1 MTTKKFTF
9 ESNFMEIILIKGA
22 QLILSLSIL
31 VILHE
36 LGHYIP
42 AKLFGC
48 RVEKFY
54 LFFDWPFALFKK
66 KIGETEFGVGA
77 FPLGGYVKISGIVDE
92 SFDTDH
98 TDSEPKEWEFRSK
111 PAWQRLIIL
120 LGGVTINFILGF
132 LLYMMIMFVWGKT
145 VVSEENLNSGFKV
158 SELMQ
163 EVGFED
169 GDKILTVDGKEIV
182 DQFDINKM
190 LFTRGISQVQAVSL
204 NGQRKTI
211 NIPEDIGTQMMES
224 GLILSFI
231 PIPDLVIDSVISD
244 MPASYAGLQKGDII
258 SRVNGSKILNPD
270 DFDTQKSIN
279 ADYIELEISRNG
291 NLFDAVVPF
300 DSDEKLIG
308 INLASQRISPTKLE
322 YGFFE
327 SISVGFDY
335 GYWTL
340 YDYVSQFQFVFTKA
354 GASQLG
360 GFGTI
365 GKIFPAA
372 WDWQRFWETTALLS
386 IILAFMNLLPIP
398 ALDGGHVMFVLYE
411 IVSGRKPNE
420 KFMEYATLAGVILLI
435 GVFLYANGMDV
446 VRAVN

>member
-1 MTTKKFTF
+1 
-9 ESNFMEIILIKGA
+9 MEIILIKGA

-92 SFDTDH
+92 SFDTEH
-98 TDSEPKEWEFRSK
+98 ADSEPKEWEFRSK

-190 LFTRGISQVQAVSL
+190 LFTRGISQVQALSL

-224 GLILSFI
+224 GQILLFI

-270 DFDTQKSIN
+270 DFDSQKSIN

-308 INLASQRISPTKLE
+308 INIGSQMISPTNLE

-327 SISVGFDY
+327 SVSVGFDY

-435 GVFLYANGMDV
+435 GVFIYANGMDV

>member
-1 MTTKKFTF
+1 
-9 ESNFMEIILIKGA
+9 MEIILIKGA

-92 SFDTDH
+92 SFDTEH

-190 LFTRGISQVQAVSL
+190 LFTRGISQVQALSL

-224 GLILSFI
+224 GQILSFI

-270 DFDTQKSIN
+270 DFDSQKSIN

-308 INLASQRISPTKLE
+308 INIGSQMISPTNLE

-435 GVFLYANGMDV
+435 GVFVYANGMDV

>member
-1 MTTKKFTF
+1 
-9 ESNFMEIILIKGA
+9 MEIILIKGG

-92 SFDTDH
+92 SFDTEH
-98 TDSEPKEWEFRSK
+98 SDSEPKEWEFRSK

-190 LFTRGISQVQAVSL
+190 LFTRGISQVEALSL
-204 NGQRKTI
+204 SGQRKTI

-224 GLILSFI
+224 GQILSFI

-270 DFDTQKSIN
+270 DFDSQKSIN

-308 INLASQRISPTKLE
+308 INIGSQMISPTNLD
-322 YGFFE
+322 YSFFE

-435 GVFLYANGMDV
+435 GVFIYANGMDV

>member
-1 MTTKKFTF
+1 
-9 ESNFMEIILIKGA
+9 MEIILIKGG

-92 SFDTDH
+92 SFDTEH

-190 LFTRGISQVQAVSL
+190 LFTRGISQVEALSL
-204 NGQRKTI
+204 TGQRKTI

-224 GLILSFI
+224 GQILSFI

-270 DFDTQKSIN
+270 DFDSQKSIN

-308 INLASQRISPTKLE
+308 INLASQRISPTNLD

-435 GVFLYANGMDV
+435 GVFIYANGMDV

>member
-1 MTTKKFTF
+1 
-9 ESNFMEIILIKGA
+9 MEVVLIKA
-22 QLILSLSIL
+22 FQLILSLSIL

-36 LGHYIP
+36 FGHYIP

-54 LFFDWPFALFKK
+54 LFIDWPFTFFKK
-66 KIGETEFGVGA
+66 KIGETEFGIGA
-77 FPLGGYVKISGIVDE
+77 LPLGGYVKISGIVDE

-98 TDSEPKEWEFRSK
+98 TSSEPKEWEFRSK

-120 LGGVTINFILGF
+120 LGGVTVNFIVGF

-145 VVSEENLNSGFKV
+145 VITEENLNSGFKV

-163 EVGFED
+163 EVGFSD

-190 LFTRGISQVQAVSL
+190 LFTRGLTEVQVISED
-204 NGQRKTI
+204 GGRKI
-211 NIPEDIGTQMMES
+211 VNIPENIGTRMMES
-224 GLILSFI
+224 GQMLSFI
-231 PIPDLVIDSVISD
+231 PVPDLVIDSVVSGL
-244 MPASYAGLQKGDII
+244 PASYAGLVKGDII
-258 SRVNGSKILNPD
+258 SRVNGFKIYEMD
-270 DFDTQKSIN
+270 DFDSNKSVN
-279 ADYIELEISRNG
+279 ADYMELEILRNG
-291 NLFDAVVPF
+291 SLFDVTIPF
-300 DSDEKLIG
+300 DSEDKVIG
-308 INLASQRISPTKLE
+308 INIMNQMPKPTKLN

-327 SISVGFDY
+327 SIQVGFDY

-340 YDYVSQFQFVFTKA
+340 YDYVAQFQYIATKA

-411 IVSGRKPNE
+411 MVSGRKPNE
-420 KFMEYATLAGVILLI
+420 KFMEYATYIGLFLLLGLFI
-435 GVFLYANGMDV
+435 YANGMDV
-446 VRAVN
+446 ARAIN

>member
-1 MTTKKFTF
+1 
-9 ESNFMEIILIKGA
+9 MEIILIKGA

-92 SFDTDH
+92 SFDTEH

-190 LFTRGISQVQAVSL
+190 LFTRGISQVQALSL

-224 GLILSFI
+224 GQILSFI

-258 SRVNGSKILNPD
+258 TRVNGSKILNPD
-270 DFDTQKSIN
+270 DFDSQKSIN

-327 SISVGFDY
+327 SITVGFDY

>member
-1 MTTKKFTF
+1 
-9 ESNFMEIILIKGA
+9 MEIILIKGA

-145 VVSEENLNSGFKV
+145 VVSDENLNSGFKV

-169 GDKILTVDGKEIV
+169 GDKILTVDGKQIV

-190 LFTRGISQVQAVSL
+190 LFTRGISQVQALSL

-211 NIPEDIGTQMMES
+211 NIPEDIGIQMMES
-224 GLILSFI
+224 GQILSFI
-231 PIPDLVIDSVISD
+231 PIPDLVIDSVISN

-270 DFDTQKSIN
+270 DFDSQKSIN

-308 INLASQRISPTKLE
+308 INIGSQMISPTNLD

-435 GVFLYANGMDV
+435 GVFIYANGMDV

>member
-1 MTTKKFTF
+1 
-9 ESNFMEIILIKGA
+9 MEIILIKGA

-92 SFDTDH
+92 SFDTEH

-145 VVSEENLNSGFKV
+145 VVSEKNLNSGFKV
-158 SELMQ
+158 SEIMQ

-190 LFTRGISQVQAVSL
+190 LFTRGISQVETLSL

-224 GLILSFI
+224 DQILSFI

-435 GVFLYANGMDV
+435 GVFIYANGMDV

>member
-1 MTTKKFTF
+1 
-9 ESNFMEIILIKGA
+9 MEIILIKGA

-92 SFDTDH
+92 SFDTEH

-169 GDKILTVDGKEIV
+169 GDKILTVDGKEII

-190 LFTRGISQVQAVSL
+190 LFTRGISQVQALSL

-224 GLILSFI
+224 GQILSFI

-270 DFDTQKSIN
+270 DFDSQKSIN

-308 INLASQRISPTKLE
+308 INIGSQMISPTNLE

-327 SISVGFDY
+327 SVSVGFDY

-435 GVFLYANGMDV
+435 GLFVYANGMDV

>member
-1 MTTKKFTF
+1 
-9 ESNFMEIILIKGA
+9 MELFLIKAA

-66 KIGETEFGVGA
+66 KIGETEFGIGA

-120 LGGVTINFILGF
+120 LGGVTVNFILGF
-132 LLYMMIMFVWGKT
+132 LIYSMILSVWGKEIISKDDLT
-145 VVSEENLNSGFKV
+145 YGFKV

-163 EVGFED
+163 EVGFKD
-169 GDKILTVDGKEIV
+169 GDKILSVDGLELT
-182 DQFDINKM
+182 DQWDINTI
-190 LFTRGISQVQAVSL
+190 LVTQSINQIEVLGIDKIK
-204 NGQRKTI
+204 R
-211 NIPEDIGTQMMES
+211 NIDIPS
-224 GLILSFI
+224 SIGLTLLENKSPSFI
-231 PIPDLVIDSVISD
+231 PIPDILIDSIIPGSSAFYNGIS
-244 MPASYAGLQKGDII
+244 SGDILI
-258 SRVNGSKILNPD
+258 SVNGSKIFNLT
-270 DFDTQKSIN
+270 DFDN
-279 ADYIELEISRNG
+279 AKELNVDYIDLELKRGKEIINRVVT
-291 NLFDAVVPF
+291 FDNE
-300 DSDEKLIG
+300 EKLIG
-308 INLASQRISPTKLE
+308 IYFKSANTLNTTQLNYSFIESIPAGFK
-322 YGFFE
+322 YGFK
-327 SISVGFDY
+327 ILD
-335 GYWTL
+335 
-340 YDYVSQFQFVFTKA
+340 DYVRSLSYVFTKT

-365 GKIFPAA
+365 GKIFPAT
-372 WDWQRFWETTALLS
+372 WNWERFWQTTALLS

-420 KFMEYATLAGVILLI
+420 KFMEYATLAGVILLLALF
-435 GVFLYANGMDV
+435 VYANGMDV
-446 VRAVN
+446 IRAVN

>member
-1 MTTKKFTF
+1 
-9 ESNFMEIILIKGA
+9 MEIILIKGA

-92 SFDTDH
+92 SFDTEH

-190 LFTRGISQVQAVSL
+190 LFTRGISQVQALSL

-224 GLILSFI
+224 GQILSFI

-270 DFDTQKSIN
+270 DFDSQKSIN

-308 INLASQRISPTKLE
+308 INIGSQMITPTNLE

-435 GVFLYANGMDV
+435 GVFIYANGMDV

>member
-1 MTTKKFTF
+1 
-9 ESNFMEIILIKGA
+9 MEIILIKGA

-92 SFDTDH
+92 SFDTEH

-190 LFTRGISQVQAVSL
+190 LFTRGISQVQALSL

-224 GLILSFI
+224 GQILSFI

-258 SRVNGSKILNPD
+258 SRVNGSKILNPN
-270 DFDTQKSIN
+270 DFDSQKSIN

-308 INLASQRISPTKLE
+308 INIGSQMISPTNLE

-327 SISVGFDY
+327 SVSVGFDY

-435 GVFLYANGMDV
+435 GLFVYANGMDV

>member
-1 MTTKKFTF
+1 
-9 ESNFMEIILIKGA
+9 MEIVLIKGA

-163 EVGFED
+163 EFGFED

-190 LFTRGISQVQAVSL
+190 LFTRGISQVEALSL
-204 NGQRKTI
+204 NSQRKTI
-211 NIPEDIGTQMMES
+211 IIPENIGTQMMES
-224 GLILSFI
+224 GQILSFI

-308 INLASQRISPTKLE
+308 INIGSQMISPTNLD

-446 VRAVN
+446 IRAVS

>member
-1 MTTKKFTF
+1 
-9 ESNFMEIILIKGA
+9 MEIILIKGA

-92 SFDTDH
+92 SFDTEH

-190 LFTRGISQVQAVSL
+190 LFTRGISQVQALSL

-224 GLILSFI
+224 GQILSFI

-270 DFDTQKSIN
+270 DFDSQKSIN

-308 INLASQRISPTKLE
+308 INIGSQMISPTNLE

-327 SISVGFDY
+327 SVSVGFDY

-435 GVFLYANGMDV
+435 GLFVYANGMDV

>member
-1 MTTKKFTF
+1 
-9 ESNFMEIILIKGA
+9 MEIILIKGA

-92 SFDTDH
+92 SFDTEH

-190 LFTRGISQVQAVSL
+190 LFTRGISQVQALSL

-224 GLILSFI
+224 GQILSFI

-270 DFDTQKSIN
+270 DFDSQKSIN

-308 INLASQRISPTKLE
+308 INIGSQMISPTNLE

-327 SISVGFDY
+327 SVSVGFDY

-435 GVFLYANGMDV
+435 GIFIYANGMDV

>member
-1 MTTKKFTF
+1 
-9 ESNFMEIILIKGA
+9 MEIILIKGA

-92 SFDTDH
+92 SFDTEH

-190 LFTRGISQVQAVSL
+190 LFTRGISQVQALSL

-224 GLILSFI
+224 GQILSFI

-270 DFDTQKSIN
+270 DFDSQKSIN

>member
-1 MTTKKFTF
+1 
-9 ESNFMEIILIKGA
+9 MEIILIKGV

-92 SFDTDH
+92 SFDTEH

-190 LFTRGISQVQAVSL
+190 LFTRGISQVQALSL
-204 NGQRKTI
+204 TGQRKTI

-224 GLILSFI
+224 GQILSFI

-270 DFDTQKSIN
+270 DFDSQKSIN

-308 INLASQRISPTKLE
+308 INIGSQMISPTNLD

-435 GVFLYANGMDV
+435 GVFIYANGMDV

>member
-1 MTTKKFTF
+1 
-9 ESNFMEIILIKGA
+9 MEIILIKGA

-190 LFTRGISQVQAVSL
+190 LFTRGISQVEALSL
-204 NGQRKTI
+204 SGQRKTI

-224 GLILSFI
+224 GQILSFI

-270 DFDTQKSIN
+270 DFDSQKSIN

-308 INLASQRISPTKLE
+308 INIGSQMISPTNLE

-435 GVFLYANGMDV
+435 GVFIYANGMDV

>member
-1 MTTKKFTF
+1 
-9 ESNFMEIILIKGA
+9 MEIILIKGA

-77 FPLGGYVKISGIVDE
+77 LPLGGYVKISGIVDE
-92 SFDTDH
+92 SFDTEH

-190 LFTRGISQVQAVSL
+190 LFTRGISQVQALSL

-224 GLILSFI
+224 GQILSFI

-270 DFDTQKSIN
+270 DFDSQKSIN

-308 INLASQRISPTKLE
+308 INIGSQMISPTNLD

-372 WDWQRFWETTALLS
+372 WDWQRVWGTTALLS

-435 GVFLYANGMDV
+435 GVFIYANGMDV

>member
-1 MTTKKFTF
+1 
-9 ESNFMEIILIKGA
+9 MEIILIKGA

-92 SFDTDH
+92 SFDTEH

-190 LFTRGISQVQAVSL
+190 LFTRGISQVQALSL

-224 GLILSFI
+224 GQILLFI

-270 DFDTQKSIN
+270 DFDSQKSIN

-308 INLASQRISPTKLE
+308 INIGSQMISPTNLD

-386 IILAFMNLLPIP
+386 IILAFMNLLPLP

-435 GVFLYANGMDV
+435 GVFIYANGMDV

>member
-1 MTTKKFTF
+1 
-9 ESNFMEIILIKGA
+9 MEIILIKGA

-92 SFDTDH
+92 SFDTEH

-190 LFTRGISQVQAVSL
+190 LFTRGISQVQALSL

-224 GLILSFI
+224 GQILLFI

-258 SRVNGSKILNPD
+258 SRVNGSKILNPN
-270 DFDTQKSIN
+270 DFDSQKSIN

-308 INLASQRISPTKLE
+308 INIGSQMISPTNLD

-435 GVFLYANGMDV
+435 GVFIYANGMDV

>member
-1 MTTKKFTF
+1 
-9 ESNFMEIILIKGA
+9 MEIILIKGA

-92 SFDTDH
+92 SFDTEH

-169 GDKILTVDGKEIV
+169 GDKILTVDGKEII

-190 LFTRGISQVQAVSL
+190 LFTRGISQVQALSL

-224 GLILSFI
+224 GQILSFI

-308 INLASQRISPTKLE
+308 INIGSQMISPTNLE

-435 GVFLYANGMDV
+435 GVFIYANGMDV

>member
-1 MTTKKFTF
+1 
-9 ESNFMEIILIKGA
+9 MEIILIKGA

-92 SFDTDH
+92 SFDTEH

-190 LFTRGISQVQAVSL
+190 LFTRGISQVQALSL

-224 GLILSFI
+224 GQILSFI

-258 SRVNGSKILNPD
+258 SRVNGSKILNPN
-270 DFDTQKSIN
+270 DFDSQKSIN

-308 INLASQRISPTKLE
+308 INIGSQMISPTNLD

-435 GVFLYANGMDV
+435 GVFIYANGMDV

>member
-1 MTTKKFTF
+1 
-9 ESNFMEIILIKGA
+9 MEIILIKGA

-190 LFTRGISQVQAVSL
+190 LFTRGISQVQALSL

-211 NIPEDIGTQMMES
+211 NIPEDIGIQMMES
-224 GLILSFI
+224 GQILSFI
-231 PIPDLVIDSVISD
+231 PIPDLVIDSVISN

-279 ADYIELEISRNG
+279 ADYLELEISRNG

-308 INLASQRISPTKLE
+308 INIGSQMISPTNLD

-327 SISVGFDY
+327 SIKVGFDY

-365 GKIFPAA
+365 GKIFPPV

-411 IVSGRKPNE
+411 IVSGRKPSD
-420 KFMEYATLAGVILLI
+420 KFMEYATGIGFFLLI
-435 GVFLYANGMDV
+435 ALFLYANGMDV
-446 VRAVN
+446 IRAFS

>member
-1 MTTKKFTF
+1 
-9 ESNFMEIILIKGA
+9 MEIILIKGA

-92 SFDTDH
+92 SFDTEH

-190 LFTRGISQVQAVSL
+190 LFTRGISQVQALSL

-224 GLILSFI
+224 GQILSFI

-270 DFDTQKSIN
+270 DFASQKSIN

-308 INLASQRISPTKLE
+308 INIGSQMISPTNLE

-435 GVFLYANGMDV
+435 GVFVYANGMDV

>member
-1 MTTKKFTF
+1 
-9 ESNFMEIILIKGA
+9 MEIILIKGA

-92 SFDTDH
+92 SFDTEH

-190 LFTRGISQVQAVSL
+190 LFTRGISQVQALSL

-224 GLILSFI
+224 GQILSFI

-258 SRVNGSKILNPD
+258 SRVNGSKILNPN
-270 DFDTQKSIN
+270 DFDSQKSIN

-308 INLASQRISPTKLE
+308 INIGSQMISPTNLE

-435 GVFLYANGMDV
+435 GLFVYANGMDV

>member
-1 MTTKKFTF
+1 
-9 ESNFMEIILIKGA
+9 MEIILIKGA

-92 SFDTDH
+92 SFDTEH

-169 GDKILTVDGKEIV
+169 GDKILTVDGKEII

-190 LFTRGISQVQAVSL
+190 LFTRGISQVQALSL

-224 GLILSFI
+224 GQILSFI

-308 INLASQRISPTKLE
+308 INIGSQMISPTNLD

-435 GVFLYANGMDV
+435 GVFIYANGMDV

>member
-1 MTTKKFTF
+1 
-9 ESNFMEIILIKGA
+9 MEIILIKGA

-92 SFDTDH
+92 SFDTEH

-190 LFTRGISQVQAVSL
+190 LFTRGISQVQALSL

-224 GLILSFI
+224 GQIFSFI

-270 DFDTQKSIN
+270 DFDSQKSIN

-308 INLASQRISPTKLE
+308 INLASQMISPTNLD

-435 GVFLYANGMDV
+435 GVFIYANGMDV

>member
-1 MTTKKFTF
+1 
-9 ESNFMEIILIKGA
+9 MEIILIKGA

-92 SFDTDH
+92 SFDTEH

-190 LFTRGISQVQAVSL
+190 LFTRGISQVQALSL

-224 GLILSFI
+224 GQILSFI

-270 DFDTQKSIN
+270 DFDSQKSIN

-308 INLASQRISPTKLE
+308 INLASQRISPTNLD

-335 GYWTL
+335 GYWIL

-435 GVFLYANGMDV
+435 GVFIYANGMDV

>member
-1 MTTKKFTF
+1 
-9 ESNFMEIILIKGA
+9 MEIILIKGA

-92 SFDTDH
+92 SFDTEH

-190 LFTRGISQVQAVSL
+190 LFARGISQVETLSL

-224 GLILSFI
+224 GQILSFI

-308 INLASQRISPTKLE
+308 INIGSKMISPTNLD

-435 GVFLYANGMDV
+435 GVFIYANGMDV